1 MKSVRMVMAGKPLEM
16 QEIPI
21 PEIGERDALVRVR
34 AAGIC
39 HSDAHYRAGRSA
51 MGMMPISL
59 GHEVA
64 GIIEKIGS
72 QVTNVSVGDRVCL
85 HYNIT
90 CGECHYC
97 TTGNEQF
104 CDKVRML
111 GHHVD
116 GGYAEY
122 ISVPARNAIPLP
134 DEIPFEQGATLMC
147 ASATA
152 LHALRKG
159 RIKAGETVAIFGVG
173 GLGLSAIQLA
183 RAMGSAQVYAV
194 DIKQEKLELA
204 SEYNAI
210 PIDASRTDAVEEIR
224 RLTKGRGVNVAI
236 EMIGLNKTM
245 EQAIESVG
253 YLGRAVMV
261 GMNQVP
267 IEINT
272 YRQVLGKE
280 AEIIGSNDHHLNEL
294 HLLVE
299 MARRG
304 ILDTS
309 RVVSQV
315 IPLDVNQ
322 INQRLDELENFTNDV
337 RVVIAPQIDVPPAVE
352 PQDGR
357 KESP

>member
-1 MKSVRMVMAGKPLEM
+1 MKSVRMIEAGKPLQL

-21 PEIGERDALVRVR
+21 PEIGTKDVLVRVR

-39 HSDAHYRAGRSA
+39 HSDAHYRAGRSG
-51 MGMMPISL
+51 MGFLPITL

-64 GIIEKIGS
+64 GVIEEIGS
-72 QVTNVSVGDRVCL
+72 EVTNVKVGDRVCL

-90 CGECHYC
+90 CGDCYYC
-97 TTGNEQF
+97 STGNEQF
-104 CDKVRML
+104 CDTVKML

-122 ISVPARNAIPLP
+122 IAIPARNAIRLP
-134 DEIPFEQGATLMC
+134 KELPFEEGATLMC

-183 RAMGSAQVYAV
+183 RALGAIEVFAV
-194 DIKQEKLELA
+194 DIKQDKLELA

-224 RLTKGRGVNVAI
+224 KRTRGKGVNVAL
-236 EMIGLNKTM
+236 EMIGLSATM
-245 EQAIESVG
+245 IQAIDSLG
-253 YLGRAVMV
+253 FMGRAVMV
-261 GMNQVP
+261 GMNQQP
-267 IEINT
+267 IQINT
-272 YRQVLGKE
+272 YLQVLGKE
-280 AEIIGSNDHHLNEL
+280 AEIIGSNDHLLQEL
-294 HLLVE
+294 PLLVD
-299 MARRG
+299 MARRK

-315 IPLDVNQ
+315 ISLDADK
-322 INQRLDELENFTNDV
+322 INQRLDDLENFTNDV
-337 RVVIAPQIDVPPAVE
+337 RAVIVP
-352 PQDGR
+352 
-357 KESP
+357 